1 MARDLKFSAYKREV
15 SKRLRNLSDE
25 EAEIL
30 YNNRDK
36 REMQIVAKV
45 LGGELLGGFDA
56 EKNLARGGR
65 VGLAA
70 GGMPSDGPVGFVER
84 PPSQVSEADTVADDK
99 PMSVQEGTFVINA
112 PAVEKMGESDVAKM
126 LREAYEIAGGRG
138 FATPTDE
145 EVDIAVSR
153 GEVVIPPRIAKIIG
167 YDRLEKINNRGK
179 KEVKERIEENGQPRA
194 LAASGGFISKA
205 NGGEV
210 SDVDILGRQYTLNE
224 TMKILEG
231 GEVGTTPSFKENPFR
246 FTTKALSDDQI
257 KKNKQILAQRKKSG
271 KKTTK
276 TVDGSSAFGPLQ
288 ITHNRIKFLEG
299 DPKTRADKKA
309 GPNLFEGQ
317 SEEFLEYI
325 EMLKE
330 EQRKKLNIEQG
341 VIDKDAR
348 FGSEGIGTIPREMH
362 EKHYGTLARIHTQH
376 LLDSTKNLGQVLKK
390 QVGGGAP
397 TQLKGLKKRA
407 IDYVKNETPLIRQ
420 SEAQDITAK
429 GGTAVIDEVSGEVY
443 PEGTPA
449 PGMMTPTPSPRRQMA
464 QGGRAPGGA
473 QPGFRKIKEGRFTAV
488 FR

>member
-231 GEVGTTPSFKENPFR
+231 GEVGTTSSFKENPFR

-288 ITHNRIKFLEG
+288 ITH
-299 DPKTRADKKA
+299 
-309 GPNLFEGQ
+309 
-317 SEEFLEYI
+317 
-325 EMLKE
+325 
-330 EQRKKLNIEQG
+330 
-341 VIDKDAR
+341 
-348 FGSEGIGTIPREMH
+348 
-362 EKHYGTLARIHTQH
+362 
-376 LLDSTKNLGQVLKK
+376 
-390 QVGGGAP
+390 
-397 TQLKGLKKRA
+397 
-407 IDYVKNETPLIRQ
+407 
-420 SEAQDITAK
+420 
-429 GGTAVIDEVSGEVY
+429 
-443 PEGTPA
+443 
-449 PGMMTPTPSPRRQMA
+449 
-464 QGGRAPGGA
+464 
-473 QPGFRKIKEGRFTAV
+473 
-488 FR
+488 